1 MVHLY
6 QVIVSC
12 KRPIIYDSGIRKSR
26 LTGSDLFVLM
36 SQWENN
42 NELALQH
49 SGFCTMCSLVAKG
62 LLYMIQGLE
71 NQG

>member
-1 MVHLY
+1 MIMMY
-6 QVIVSC
+6 SN
-12 KRPIIYDSGIRKSR
+12 KRLPARKKIKINKNKEKYYSFSAWDLR

-49 SGFCTMCSLVAKG
+49 GGFCTM
-62 LLYMIQGLE
+62 
-71 NQG
+71 